1 VAYDATLS
9 SSLLS
14 DKFIHSL
21 LSRRFWPRIERRYVT
36 AVDVQSRVSTD
47 SMSDMLGQLAGLERI
62 SRALARTIDADLLSS
77 DTSSVALIHNAIDCI
92 VERTHDSV
100 EQFDVQV
107 RATAQPIRTV
117 VQLPLPYTSKVWA

>member
-1 VAYDATLS
+1 
-9 SSLLS
+9 
-14 DKFIHSL
+14 
-21 LSRRFWPRIERRYVT
+21 
-36 AVDVQSRVSTD
+36 
-47 SMSDMLGQLAGLERI
+47 MSDMLGQLAGLERI

>member
-1 VAYDATLS
+1 
-9 SSLLS
+9 
-14 DKFIHSL
+14 
-21 LSRRFWPRIERRYVT
+21 
-36 AVDVQSRVSTD
+36 
-47 SMSDMLGQLAGLERI
+47 MSDMLGQLAGLERI

-117 VQLPLPYTSKVWA
+117 VHLPLPYTSKVWA